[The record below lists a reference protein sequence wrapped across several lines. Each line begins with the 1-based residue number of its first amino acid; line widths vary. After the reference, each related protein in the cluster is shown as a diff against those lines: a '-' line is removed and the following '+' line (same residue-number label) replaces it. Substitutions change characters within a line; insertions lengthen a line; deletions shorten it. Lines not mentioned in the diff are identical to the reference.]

1 MTYPQQRAENDAK
14 SVAVRQ
20 SAPGWGKETL
30 LALDRGRV
38 PHVEAFIAAL
48 DEGVLADQ
56 GTLQEGVLDSRSLVD
71 DGVTDN

>member
-1 MTYPQQRAENDAK
+1 MDC
-14 SVAVRQ
+14 
-20 SAPGWGKETL
+20 
-30 LALDRGRV
+30 GRI

-71 DGVTDN
+71 DGVTNYRVFHHRLGGNGDLGSVD